1 MDNMAD
7 MEYLAESAKEKNCRL
22 QYSILYNADNI
33 NDDRLIMSENKRS
46 TFNDAN
52 AVRFRSCV
60 VIGSSRG
67 LGAALVDGLLE
78 RGYTVTGVA
87 RTMPDAERLERW
99 NASRRYKHFIADISS
114 QDGLTAV
121 KEISKDLP
129 LEPVCVIFNAASV
142 ETDVHGRLIDH
153 DALTR
158 VNSTAIVGLGN
169 TTAAFQ
175 SHLTT
180 RGGYFVGI
188 SSFSAFA
195 PPFNEP
201 RAAYPASKAYLD
213 MFLRS
218 LRIIWRDK
226 VTVVTVH
233 LGHLGRGD
241 FFLSGMLVSDYD
253 KTANKIITGITGKK
267 TPREINYPF
276 IYCLVYR
283 YILSC
288 IPDFLYIKAAVIFNR
303 VKRNKT

>member
-1 MDNMAD
+1 
-7 MEYLAESAKEKNCRL
+7 
-22 QYSILYNADNI
+22 
-33 NDDRLIMSENKRS
+33 MSENKRLIS
-46 TFNDAN
+46 KDAN
-52 AVRFRSCV
+52 TVQFRNCV

-78 RGYTVTGVA
+78 RGCTVTGVA
-87 RTMPDAERLERW
+87 RTRPDAIRLERW
-99 NASRRYKHFIADISS
+99 NASRRYKHLIADISS
-114 QDGLTAV
+114 QDGLRVV
-121 KEISKDLP
+121 KEISEGLP
-129 LEPVCVIFNAASV
+129 LEPVCIIFNAASV
-142 ETDVHGRLIDH
+142 ETDVHNRLIEH

-158 VNSTAIVGLGN
+158 VNNTAIVGLGN

-175 SHLTT
+175 CHLITH
-180 RGGYFVGI
+180 GGYFVGI

-218 LRIIWRDK
+218 LRIIWHNK
-226 VTVVTVH
+226 VSVVTVH

-267 TPREINYPF
+267 TPHEINYPF

-283 YILSC
+283 YILSW
-288 IPDFLYIKAAVIFNR
+288 IPDFC
-303 VKRNKT
+303 T